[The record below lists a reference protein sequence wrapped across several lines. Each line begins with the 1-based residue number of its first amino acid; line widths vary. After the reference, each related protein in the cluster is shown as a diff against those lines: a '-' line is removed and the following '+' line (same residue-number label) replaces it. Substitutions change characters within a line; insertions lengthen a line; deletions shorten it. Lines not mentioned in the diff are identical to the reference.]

1 MGNESNRVPIGS
13 AATLGG
19 LLMLGLAALGYL
31 AGDAAL
37 SVKAL
42 ERTVTVKG
50 LSEREVPADIATW
63 AITFQVADND
73 LDALFGAI
81 EANTAVVVEFLAG
94 HGIAGEEVSLTPP
107 AVTDLYA
114 QQWGDKQHIRFRY
127 TASATV
133 TVYSGQVDAVRAA
146 MSDLVELGK
155 KGIVI
160 GGEPHRNPN
169 DNQFLFTA
177 LSELKPEMIEQA
189 TKNARSVA
197 EKFAAD
203 SNSRLG
209 KIKTARQGQF
219 SIRNRDATTP
229 HIKTVRV
236 VSTVEYY
243 LSD

>member
-1 MGNESNRVPIGS
+1 MSNDTNPARVRS
-13 AATLGG
+13 AAVLGI
-19 LLMLGLAALGYL
+19 LLALGLAALGYL
-31 AGDAAL
+31 AGNAAL

-73 LDALFGAI
+73 LDQLFEAI
-81 EANTAVVVEFLAG
+81 ESNTTVVVDFLAR
-94 HGIAGEEVSLTPP
+94 HGIEGEEVSLTPP
-107 AVTDLYA
+107 VVTDLYA

-133 TVYSGQVDAVRAA
+133 TVYSGKVEAVRTA

-155 KGIVI
+155 QGIVI
-160 GGEPHRNPN
+160 GGERHRNPN
-169 DNQFLFTA
+169 ANQFLFTA
-177 LSELKPEMIEQA
+177 LSDLKPEMIEEA

-236 VSTVEYY
+236 VSTIEYY